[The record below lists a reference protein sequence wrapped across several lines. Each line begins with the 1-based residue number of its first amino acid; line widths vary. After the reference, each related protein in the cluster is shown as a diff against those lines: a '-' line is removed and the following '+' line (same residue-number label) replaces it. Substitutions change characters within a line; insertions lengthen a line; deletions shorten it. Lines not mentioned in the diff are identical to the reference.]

1 MRVNSLFWHVKN
13 TRHQNWTDWKK
24 VTGYV
29 WNLLGVCSCFLLGVH
44 EIYLFNRRFTKF
56 GGKDFGFLKYKKSD
70 STGIPPMW

>member
-1 MRVNSLFWHVKN
+1 MLK
-13 TRHQNWTDWKK
+13 TPDTKIGQIEKK
-24 VTGYV
+24 LRDMFEIYWVYV
-29 WNLLGVCSCFLLGVH
+29 LVFLLGVH